1 MTLKYLAQE
10 QYVQIVLSSVVDV
23 NVLDNKVD
31 ENKVLNYISSGSS
44 QAMSLLAGLSHTTCM
59 SCLLVTYTE

>member
-10 QYVQIVLSSVVDV
+10 QYVQIVFSSVVYV
-23 NVLDNKVD
+23 NMLDKKVD

-44 QAMSLLAGLSHTTCM
+44 
-59 SCLLVTYTE
+59 